1 MRYVLCILFIL
12 LNGCKEKEF
21 TPVGKT
27 YRLIQSEQPVEI
39 SLTFD
44 QDGRFY
50 GKAVN
55 NYFGVYQINGSEINL
70 NLQGQTMT
78 VGTSV
83 HMAFEDNYFK
93 SLRSIKTFKINDNI
107 LILNGNINY
116 IFKLSDMNE

>member
-27 YRLIQSEQPVEI
+27 YRLIQSEQPIEI

-55 NYFGVYQINGSEINL
+55 KYFGVYQINGSEINL
-70 NLQGQTMT
+70 NLQGQTMI
-78 VGTSV
+78 VGPSV